1 MVEILITPASFSS
14 WLCGR
19 RLARPDAVLPS
30 PGGTHLGLH
39 EEDCLHPG
47 LRPSLAG
54 GLLELS
60 HMVSL
65 LDLRAGGGA
74 LGSERPP
81 VFTQEPDFFP
91 RHLQRFWGAS
101 GHFWQAQWER
111 LLLTFEGKE
120 WILFVTG
127 ELPRPPAPRA
137 WVHDCSSF
145 PDGLFSTLGL
155 LSSLLQGI
163 RTSSLSQW

>member
-1 MVEILITPASFSS
+1 MGAGLP
-14 WLCGR
+14 G
-19 RLARPDAVLPS
+19 PDAVLSS
-30 PGGTHLGLH
+30 PGGAHLGLH
-39 EEDCLHPG
+39 AEDRLHPG
-47 LRPSLAG
+47 LRPSPAG
-54 GLLELS
+54 GLLELR

-65 LDLRAGGGA
+65 LDLRAGGGG

-81 VFTQEPDFFP
+81 VFTQEPDFSL

-127 ELPRPPAPRA
+127 ELPRELGVTTLVP
-137 WVHDCSSF
+137 F
-145 PDGLFSTLGL
+145 PKVLFFTLGL
-155 LSSLLQGI
+155 RGSLLQGI
-163 RTSSLSQW
+163 RTSRLSQW